1 MLTAKHF
8 AHLDIPTEVERHT
21 GTKLRPHSRSG
32 RQWVGACPYQDCS
45 VDDNG
50 FMVWPDLTDRG
61 RHYYCR
67 GCRRAGDLVQ
77 LLRDIRGYS
86 FHQACEVLEIISPYH
101 GNGIPVPALP
111 RVPRQPPVPG
121 KDCLVLRAI
130 YPRARLALKHPRA
143 SAYLAARGIP
153 FDLADELGV
162 AYIPPFDAAESEEQ
176 RAIAAWTDR
185 LIFPLSSPAGQGFTG
200 RSLLYWTPG
209 MDEYEHKQLLDEYKV
224 PRYKTTYPAGYF
236 HAEVLLECE
245 HVTFVEGPADA
256 CALLAGGI
264 YDALATCGT
273 SLDPA
278 VIPVRICDAT
288 LAYDGDEEGRR
299 AARDVRRVLR
309 RAGISTSIITPPA
322 DDMGKDW
329 SERYRLHGAAGLALL
344 LLRQQEQS
352 QAEVSLPESEAS
364 AEAPTACSVCGCV
377 PVWDQGYCLAHW
389 QERESASEQVP
400 FTSAEHF
407 EGVVATIAASLRA
420 STGATW
426 VVEIVPKNYTLDR
439 HIRVLEE
446 QERKRTQYQ
455 RVTRGVSAA
464 QRRARIP
471 AWLLPGTSDYTRLL
485 EHLRRNNPPGFDA
498 EDEVASRRTAWEAEM
513 KQRTS

>member
-1 MLTAKHF
+1 M
-8 AHLDIPTEVERHT
+8 
-21 GTKLRPHSRSG
+21 
-32 RQWVGACPYQDCS
+32 
-45 VDDNG
+45 
-50 FMVWPDLTDRG
+50 
-61 RHYYCR
+61 
-67 GCRRAGDLVQ
+67 Q

-86 FHQACEVLEIISPYH
+86 FHQACEVLEITSPYN

-264 YDALATCGT
+264 DDALATCGT

-426 VVEIVPKNYTLDR
+426 VVEIVPKNYTHNDSIVLDSPA
-439 HIRVLEE
+439 
-446 QERKRTQYQ
+446 RK
-455 RVTRGVSAA
+455 
-464 QRRARIP
+464 
-471 AWLLPGTSDYTRLL
+471 D
-485 EHLRRNNPPGFDA
+485 
-498 EDEVASRRTAWEAEM
+498 
-513 KQRTS
+513 